1 MRKLVLVAHASLDGF
16 IAGENGSLDGFE
28 ASEENLQFVC
38 SLTQDADAA
47 LFGRKSYQLLDSY
60 WPTANKLPNAS
71 KGTIVY
77 SNWYNATTKI
87 VISKTLPK
95 EIADNTIVISE

>member
-38 SLTQDADAA
+38 SLTQEADAA
-47 LFGRKSYQLLDSY
+47 LFGRKSYQLLDNY
-60 WPTANKLPNAS
+60 WPTANALPNAS
-71 KGTIVY
+71 KGTVAY
-77 SNWYNATTKI
+77 SNWYNDATKI
-87 VISKTLPK
+87 VISKTLP
-95 EIADNTIVISE
+95 EETSGN